1 MTHVEQR
8 TDRPIGSL
16 QKSVSIGSEGRSV
29 TALALILLMG
39 SASVSNAQ
47 DYSWKEGF
55 AGCTGSSPF
64 IETLISKTDPD
75 VRPLMKVG
83 EMQAWAIKDQDGNP
97 ATALTTQDGLTIV
110 GRIIGPQ
117 GEDITAALLA
127 TVPDPNAKPI
137 AGPTQRLI
145 PPSPQ
150 AVTNQPSAHAAPVQN
165 EPNSSP
171 RMTLIPEAAQTASRV
186 SSAQSPALSQLRTV
200 LQPQTS
206 TPAATPAP
214 ATPTPA
220 APAEQSTT
228 TGTVA
233 SAPITAVE
241 QPSAGVQAGM
251 DTIFKQAGEE
261 RIWFSAATPN
271 PGAPVVYMLAD
282 PECPHCQWTID
293 SMHNEIASG
302 AIDLRII
309 PAPIT
314 GVQGFNTSLSILHSE
329 NIPQTFMAHMT
340 SKTRGTEAVTQ
351 MDANQADKAV
361 IQGIVDNINWMRANK
376 MPGVPFFLYQTD
388 QGAKFAFSELP
399 SDILT
404 IAKADA
410 STTASN
416 Q

>member
-1 MTHVEQR
+1 MTQVEQR
-8 TDRPIGSL
+8 ANHTFSRL
-16 QKSVSIGSEGRSV
+16 QQAARTKVASQTR

-55 AGCTGSSPF
+55 AGCTGTSPF
-64 IETLISKTDPD
+64 IETLLSKTDPD
-75 VRPLMKVG
+75 VRPLMKIG
-83 EMQAWAIKDQDGNP
+83 EMQAWAIKDQEGNP

-137 AGPTQRLI
+137 VGPTQRLI
-145 PPSPQ
+145 PLSPQ
-150 AVTNQPSAHAAPVQN
+150 AVTNQPSAQAASVQN
-165 EPNSSP
+165 ESNSSP

-186 SSAQSPALSQLRTV
+186 SSAQSPALSQLRTA
-200 LQPQTS
+200 LQPQAN

-214 ATPTPA
+214 AV
-220 APAEQSTT
+220 PAEQSTT

-241 QPSAGVQAGM
+241 QPSADVQAGM

-261 RIWFSAATPN
+261 RIWFSAATPK

-340 SKTRGTEAVTQ
+340 SKTRGTAAVTQ